1 MKFRVLQG
9 KYHSYVRGT
18 DSRDITVV
26 TTKRGEV
33 VESTIDLV
41 KRYNRPQSR
50 MFERLPDDAPMTP
63 ESAPGILQETEAAD
77 APTTDVFEGL
87 TVAELH
93 ELAGQNG
100 IDLGNASRKADILKA
115 IRSQIEE

>member
-50 MFERLPDDAPMTP
+50 MFERLPDDAPMTT
-63 ESAPGILQETEAAD
+63 ESAPGILQETEAD

-87 TVAELH
+87 TVAELR

-100 IDLGNASRKADILKA
+100 IDLSNASRKADILKA